1 MSATPAPAPAAA
13 SAADADLRYPIGRYQ
28 APARIDAALRAR
40 WIDEIAALP
49 AQLRAAVAALDEKQI
64 DTPYRPG
71 GWTVR
76 QVVHHVPDSHM
87 NALTRF
93 KLALTEDTPT
103 IKPYDETQWAEL
115 PDARGPIAGSLVLL
129 EMLHERWVR
138 LLRGMGETDWPR
150 AFIHPEHDRR
160 QALDWTLGMYVWHGH
175 HHTAHVTSLRK
186 RMGW

>member
-1 MSATPAPAPAAA
+1 MSAA
-13 SAADADLRYPIGRYQ
+13 SAHAATSSPADADLRYPVGRYE
-28 APARIDAALRAR
+28 APAQIDAAQRSR

-49 AQLRAAVAALDEKQI
+49 AQLRAAVANLDEQQL

-71 GWTVR
+71 GWTAR
-76 QVVHHVPDSHM
+76 QVVHHVADSHM

-103 IKPYDETQWAEL
+103 IKPYEESLWAEL
-115 PDARGPIAGSLVLL
+115 ADARGPIATSLTLL
-129 EMLHERWVR
+129 DALHERWVR
-138 LLRGMGETDWPR
+138 LLRGMDDGTWSR
-150 AFIHPEHDRR
+150 AFVHPEHNRR